1 MLSRVWLRAQ
11 SHEPVVWLLTGLW
24 IPAIYFLLWSFIGVG
39 AVDESAWIQWPAKGS
54 RHESREPRALPETQ
68 VLGRG
73 GEGQAGCY
81 GERNVMRLTCLTGGL
96 EKYPCP
102 SGASEPSII
111 WKGSFHDEG
120 YLCG

>member
-11 SHEPVVWLLTGLW
+11 SHKPVVWLLRGLR
-24 IPAIYFLLWSFIGVG
+24 ILATYSLPLRSLVLFRNEGCGFAGLQKAAARG
-39 AVDESAWIQWPAKGS
+39 AEGFPKA
-54 RHESREPRALPETQ
+54 Q
-68 VLGRG
+68 VLGLGR
-73 GEGQAGCY
+73 EGLASCY
-81 GERNVMRLTCLTGGL
+81 GERNIMRLTCLTGGL

-102 SGASEPSII
+102 AGASEPSII

>member
-54 RHESREPRALPETQ
+54 RHESREPRRSQRHRCWGEVEKARPVAMERET
-68 VLGRG
+68 
-73 GEGQAGCY
+73 
-81 GERNVMRLTCLTGGL
+81 
-96 EKYPCP
+96 
-102 SGASEPSII
+102 
-111 WKGSFHDEG
+111 
-120 YLCG
+120 LCG